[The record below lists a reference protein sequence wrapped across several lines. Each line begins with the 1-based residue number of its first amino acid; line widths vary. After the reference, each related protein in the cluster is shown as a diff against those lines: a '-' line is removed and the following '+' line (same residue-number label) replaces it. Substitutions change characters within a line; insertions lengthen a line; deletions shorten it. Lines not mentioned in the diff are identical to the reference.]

1 MRNRIQQLKL
11 MQIRIQN
18 RRYWYVV
25 LIYLRVS
32 RERRLLSQY
41 IRKLVMEYLG
51 KIDTLPDL
59 DFAALATRMKIDESP
74 LFLVDF
80 CSLLYEKAVGY
91 YEKAKNAG
99 HSVVQFKAFKIG
111 HVLVNSNQAG
121 FIQNY
126 GFFSLL
132 ILLCV

>member
-1 MRNRIQQLKL
+1 
-11 MQIRIQN
+11 
-18 RRYWYVV
+18 
-25 LIYLRVS
+25 
-32 RERRLLSQY
+32 
-41 IRKLVMEYLG
+41 MEYLG

-59 DFAALATRMKIDESP
+59 DFAALATRMKINQSP

-99 HSVVQFKAFKIG
+99 HSIVQFKAFKIG

-121 FIQNY
+121 FIQNFLI
-126 GFFSLL
+126 FFFF
-132 ILLCV
+132 ILLYMCLMIGGTLSIVILGRWVFK